1 MKSENFVLFVILF
14 VLIIGA
20 VCLIEFSNETTM
32 EHTVFKIDKVEKT
45 TGSSDGFT
53 TVVYYLVSTSEG
65 AYQIKTSGIN
75 AAPQCAR
82 IQKDSTYTMTTR
94 GLRIPLLGFYPKI
107 IDVE

>member
-1 MKSENFVLFVILF
+1 MESRKIIIYLFILGVIL
-14 VLIIGA
+14 LIISG
-20 VCLIEFSNETTM
+20 IEFSDEKTCR
-32 EHTVFKIDKVEKT
+32 HTVYSIDKVEKT

-94 GLRIPLLGFYPKI
+94 GLRIPILGFYPKI